1 VEEFRIRTGSGGSGR
16 WPGGD
21 GAVRKIRFREAMEAG
36 ILSGRRLTRPFG
48 LAGGGDALPGIT
60 RVERTSGEVEVL
72 DSTAGVTMAPGDAIV
87 IETPG
92 GGGYGA
98 P

>member
-1 VEEFRIRTGSGGSGR
+1 MSS
-16 WPGGD
+16 
-21 GAVRKIRFREAMEAG
+21 
-36 ILSGRRLTRPFG
+36 RRRTRPFG
-48 LAGGGDALPGIT
+48 LAGGGEALPGIT
-60 RVERTSGEVEVL
+60 RVERTSGSVEVL
-72 DSTAGVTMAPGDAIV
+72 DSTAGVTVEPGDAMV